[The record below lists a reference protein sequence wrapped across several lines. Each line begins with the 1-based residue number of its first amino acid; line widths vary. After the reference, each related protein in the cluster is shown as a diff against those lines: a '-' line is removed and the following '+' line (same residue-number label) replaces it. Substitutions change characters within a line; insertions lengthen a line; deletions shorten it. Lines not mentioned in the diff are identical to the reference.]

1 MRACFTAV
9 VIAYVSANC
18 QFSTSGVA
26 AGCLNVR
33 GQRLDPSTGGLC
45 GTSMRRQ
52 GEGGRPPPAVKVWE
66 RSNLGNFLKF

>member
-9 VIAYVSANC
+9 VIAYMSTNC

-33 GQRLDPSTGGLC
+33 GQRLDLSTGGVC
-45 GTSMRRQ
+45 GTATRS
-52 GEGGRPPPAVKVWE
+52 EG
-66 RSNLGNFLKF
+66 LGM